1 MITILEIF
9 DMLIM
14 TVFVGYIFRD
24 IFSKFSHKTFKPGFD
39 WDTFKFAIMITAPG
53 LILHEL
59 SHKFVAMSFGMTATF
74 HAAYIW
80 LIFGLIMK
88 LLNFGFIVFVPA
100 FVSITGTGSNLQF
113 ALIALAGPLTNLLI
127 WLIAAYLIKNKKI
140 KTKHINLVVL
150 TREINKF
157 LFIFNMIPIPGF
169 DGFQFLVNLF
179 KVFF

>member
-1 MITILEIF
+1 MEIF
-9 DMLIM
+9 DMIVM
-14 TVFVGYIFRD
+14 TLFVGYIFRD
-24 IFSKFSHKTFKPGFD
+24 IFSRYSHKTPKLGFD
-39 WDTFKFAIMITAPG
+39 WNSLKFAIMITAPG

-100 FVSITGTGSNLQF
+100 FVSIAGSGSNLQF